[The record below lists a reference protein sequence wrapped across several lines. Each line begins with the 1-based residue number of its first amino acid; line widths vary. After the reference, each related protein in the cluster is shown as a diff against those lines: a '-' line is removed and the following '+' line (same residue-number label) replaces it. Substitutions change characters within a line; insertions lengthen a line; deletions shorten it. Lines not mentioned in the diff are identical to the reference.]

1 MNEPKNIQ
9 SEIPAKGLSEA
20 QLRCLVSPVRADL
33 FEALRLAGKASIAEL
48 ADSMARSPHSLYYH
62 VKMMVKNDLFK
73 VVGTRR
79 VVARDEAVYEV
90 VAPRLGFLRGN
101 QSPVYREQ
109 IIKTLR
115 LSLRKAEREH
125 QAAQSA
131 AAAGNLDDEEIR
143 MLRLQLRL
151 SGPDAETL
159 RRKLTELGQWARK
172 REKKSGDLYSV
183 TGLVTPVLSGK

>member
-1 MNEPKNIQ
+1 MNKSKDKL
-9 SEIPAKGLSEA
+9 SEISVKNLSVD

-48 ADSMARSPHSLYYH
+48 AETLERSPHSLYYH
-62 VKMMVKNDLFK
+62 VRLMVKNDLFK
-73 VVGTRR
+73 VVYTRR

-90 VAPRLGFLRGN
+90 VASRLGFMRGS
-101 QSPVYREQ
+101 QSPIYREQ
-109 IIKTLR
+109 IIKALR

-125 QAAQSA
+125 KAAQSA

-143 MLRLQLRL
+143 MLRLQVRL

-159 RRKLTELGQWARK
+159 RRKLTELGLWARE
-172 REKKSGDLYSV
+172 REEDSGDLYSL
-183 TGLVTPVLSGK
+183 TGLITPVL